1 MPPLPD
7 HYNKSE
13 IDHIEKVQRRAARF
27 VTNWR
32 NTSSVAWTG
41 AVLKTCIKMFN
52 LSCNI
57 KRKLVIIQT
66 DRLKSPL
73 RQSQNMHSSSFI
85 IPPTK
90 TQQRQESFF
99 YDIRLEPFVCFRCFS
114 RSLLFV
120 FVSVLFLCFRV
131 WYLLPFFL
139 YLCSFIL
146 IDFSQ
151 SARIVSYIRNNRFW
165 NLWTCTFCI
174 EIFV

>member
-32 NTSSVAWTG
+32 NTSSVVWTG

-85 IPPTK
+85 IPPAK
-90 TQQRQESFF
+90 TQQRQESVFLRYPTWTFRLFSVFF
-99 YDIRLEPFVCFRCFS
+99 TFIIIYFCICVIFVFS
-114 RSLLFV
+114 RLVSSAFLPISL
-120 FVSVLFLCFRV
+120 
-131 WYLLPFFL
+131 
-139 YLCSFIL
+139 FIDL
-146 IDFSQ
+146 
-151 SARIVSYIRNNRFW
+151 NRFF
-165 NLWTCTFCI
+165 TVSKDSI
-174 EIFV
+174 VYQKQ

>member
-32 NTSSVAWTG
+32 NTSSVVWTG

-85 IPPTK
+85 ISPAK
-90 TQQRQESFF
+90 TQQRQESVFLR
-99 YDIRLEPFVCFRCFS
+99 YLS
-114 RSLLFV
+114 FV
-120 FVSVLFLCFRV
+120 FGVFHVHY
-131 WYLLPFFL
+131 YLFL
-139 YLCSFIL
+139 YLCYFCVFAFGIFCLS
-146 IDFSQ
+146 
-151 SARIVSYIRNNRFW
+151 SYI
-165 NLWTCTFCI
+165 
-174 EIFV
+174 FVHWS